1 MSSCPAC
8 GSPYQFGTTPE
19 AIFWCGVRIV
29 VHKVTRC
36 VFSKKRPTQPPIDED
51 APFLCFFHS
60 ITFDPFKDIGTERA

>member
-1 MSSCPAC
+1 M
-8 GSPYQFGTTPE
+8 
-19 AIFWCGVRIV
+19 